1 MLGMQLAGVFVLPSR
16 SSFIGPLIGGYLSD
30 LNMIRPLVY
39 VFPVLKSVGS

>member
-1 MLGMQLAGVFVLPSR
+1 MLGMQLAGTFVLLSR

-30 LNMIRPLVY
+30 LSLIRPLVY